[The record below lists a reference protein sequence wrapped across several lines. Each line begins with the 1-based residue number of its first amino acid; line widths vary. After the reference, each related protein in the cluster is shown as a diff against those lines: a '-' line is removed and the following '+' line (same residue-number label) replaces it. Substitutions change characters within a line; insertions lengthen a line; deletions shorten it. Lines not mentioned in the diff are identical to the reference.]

1 MSPVKF
7 PADGLFAGP
16 TMFSSFLIM
25 SQMKAGASL
34 FGGRLL
40 KSAATSALA
49 LSVVAGGVML
59 SGGEAK
65 AVACDGISTIT
76 FTDTGLNPPVTF
88 TDKCELLSNT
98 VGTDPN
104 YVRIIGNPMWPNVQT
119 TVNFDGPSITTGEVH
134 YKMTKTAPDGPE
146 FYFDAFQLRWEPPA
160 VGTGSITKS
169 IYSDENFTNL
179 IASSSTN
186 GGVVPLPNHYKD
198 LWVSDVVT
206 TTGGGVIP
214 NMNND
219 FRNVPGPL
227 PVLGAGAAFGFS
239 RKLRSRIKAART
251 A

>member
-65 AVACDGISTIT
+65 AVACNGTPLT

-88 TDKCELLSNT
+88 TDKCQLISNT
-98 VGTDPN
+98 VGPDPS
-104 YVRIIGNPMWPNVQT
+104 YVRIFGNPMYPNVQT
-119 TVNFDGPSITTGEVH
+119 TVDFDGPITTGEVR
-134 YKMTKTAPDGPE
+134 YKMTKTSPEGPDY
-146 FYFDAFQLRWEPPA
+146 YFDAFQLRWEPPA
-160 VGTGSITKS
+160 IGTGSITKS
-169 IYSDENFTNL
+169 IYSDSSFNNPP

-186 GGVVPLPNHYKD
+186 GGVVLLPNRYKE